1 MIHEPI
7 RNTAHTIPT
16 GIFGLGRSDPFFE
29 ISKKNSDHASGQTR
43 WNIVYRSE
51 HIDDNLNPF
60 WRPLTIGLEEL
71 CYGDLNWPL
80 KVSVFDY
87 NYNGKHGLIG
97 EFETTIGGLQKQIS
111 IKGNADRD
119 QAIRLSTE
127 EKAYKTYGLIVVL
140 TASVT
145 EALDNK

>member
-1 MIHEPI
+1 M
-7 RNTAHTIPT
+7 
-16 GIFGLGRSDPFFE
+16 
-29 ISKKNSDHASGQTR
+29 
-43 WNIVYRSE
+43 YRSE